1 MIFSLQR
8 IYGLTLCSMWHNVNH
23 HFNRIFIMATKFV
36 ITRSNKPSKEGMHYE
51 KASEHRTELARIAA
65 VEKELK
71 HHEAQGMDKAHGGSQ
86 KSAPLPNMRS
96 Y

>member
-1 MIFSLQR
+1 MASK
-8 IYGLTLCSMWHNVNH
+8 
-23 HFNRIFIMATKFV
+23 FIIQEKKQPATK
-36 ITRSNKPSKEGMHYE
+36 GGHYE
-51 KASEHRTELARIAA
+51 KESEHREELRRIAA

-71 HHEAQGMDKAHGGSQ
+71 RHESQSMEKAHGGSQ

>member
-1 MIFSLQR
+1 
-8 IYGLTLCSMWHNVNH
+8 
-23 HFNRIFIMATKFV
+23 MATKFV

-51 KASEHRTELARIAA
+51 KASEHRKELSRIAA

-71 HHEAQGMDKAHGGSQ
+71 HHESQGLDKAHKGGSQ
-86 KSAPLPNMRS
+86 KDAPLPNMRS

>member
-1 MIFSLQR
+1 MSIT
-8 IYGLTLCSMWHNVNH
+8 ILTG
-23 HFNRIFIMATKFV
+23 FFIMATNFK
-36 ITRSNKPSKEGMHYE
+36 ITQTNKSSKEGKEYE
-51 KASEHRTELARIAA
+51 KVSDHRSELARISA

-71 HHEAQGMDKAHGGSQ
+71 HHESQSAEKAHGSQ

>member
-1 MIFSLQR
+1 MR
-8 IYGLTLCSMWHNVNH
+8 
-23 HFNRIFIMATKFV
+23 
-36 ITRSNKPSKEGMHYE
+36 YE
-51 KASEHRTELARIAA
+51 KVADHKSELSRIAA

-86 KSAPLPNMRS
+86 KDASLPNMRS